1 MINKVIAILPM
12 RLGSKRV
19 KNKNIRKINNKLLF
33 EYILNTLQKSKHIDE
48 IVINTDIP
56 KYFFKYCYNFL
67 KLLYILKLNLFINYY
82 ILCREKILEINL
94 FIAGSLNP

>member
-33 EYILNTLQKSKHIDE
+33 EYILTTLQQSKHIDE

-56 KYFFKYCYNFL
+56 QYFFKTEDGYLTQDIDEFDIEWFL
-67 KLLYILKLNLFINYY
+67 KQ
-82 ILCREKILEINL
+82 
-94 FIAGSLNP
+94 